1 MYLVDISGVYM
12 VNQHTIIEQYN
23 RRLATNLKTLR
34 IVSNPTMSEQRFH
47 AVTTDKLFDAY
58 QAALSAYHE
67 IITSNINIL
76 KNHIAD
82 ITNLLTNHE

>member
-1 MYLVDISGVYM
+1 MYLVDISGVYI
-12 VNQHTIIEQYN
+12 VNQHAIIEQYN

-47 AVTTDKLFDAY
+47 AVTTDKLFDGY
-58 QAALSAYHE
+58 QDALSTYHE

-76 KNHIAD
+76 TNHITD
-82 ITNLLTNHE
+82 ITNLVS